1 MTFNLR
7 VVRPSSLNSGQA
19 ISVQLDQQDLT
30 LRIAGSVTSDW
41 TVTVTNRCGVQ
52 VGDSSVSNVDALGFS
67 QTVTA
72 GTTFDFYCESRLTLT
87 IPIPASGRVEC
98 VVSAGAGSD
107 TISITRTPR
116 SPVKT
121 LWQSSRSRARRE
133 HAVQSL
139 G

>member
-1 MTFNLR
+1 M
-7 VVRPSSLNSGQA
+7 
-19 ISVQLDQQDLT
+19 QLDQQDLT
-30 LRIAGSVTSDW
+30 LRIAGSVTSDQ

-72 GTTFDFYCESRLTLT
+72 GTTFDFDRESRLTLT

-107 TISITRTPR
+107 TISITRDATFAREDLVAVVTSCVPDAN
-116 SPVKT
+116 T
-121 LWQSSRSRARRE
+121 LCIFGRFRRR
-133 HAVQSL
+133 
-139 G
+139 